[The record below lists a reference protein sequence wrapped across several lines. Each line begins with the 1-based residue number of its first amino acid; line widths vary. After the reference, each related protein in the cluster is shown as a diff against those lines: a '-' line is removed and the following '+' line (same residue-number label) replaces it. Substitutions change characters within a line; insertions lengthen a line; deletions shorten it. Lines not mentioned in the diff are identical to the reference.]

1 MNKKSLMRT
10 VCAVCAAVISLSS
23 FGAVYADFEEKDGKT
38 YYYDEDGNKERGL
51 VEIDGDT
58 YYFDSKGV
66 MQTGW
71 VTLKRKYKAYFRS
84 DGTMVKGTARI
95 KGKSYF
101 FDEETGYMQTGNV
114 IVNGTVRKYDSKGVY
129 VKTYKN
135 VLVKVN
141 KKLYYAD
148 KSGKV
153 TYGLQKIGSN
163 YYYFGSKGYAVS
175 TEVEEDGYLYVLDKD
190 DGLVSRE
197 KIVAENTASD
207 KNSKKESASSQ
218 AVRVFSY
225 QDAGTGMKSFV
236 AKNEDDGTFTF
247 SGVIKNYSCHNGC
260 TLSVTMLL
268 YDADGKLMK
277 EIDILSSERLRNIGD
292 EVEFKGTWYT
302 DIPVA
307 SVKFK
312 ISRKG
317 S

>member
-10 VCAVCAAVISLSS
+10 LCAVCAAVISLSS
-23 FGAVYADFEEKDGKT
+23 LGAVYADFEEKDGKT

-71 VTLKRKYKAYFRS
+71 VTLKRKYKAYFRN

-114 IVNGTVRKYDSKGVY
+114 IVGETIRKYDSKGVY

-135 VLVKVN
+135 ALVRIN

-148 KSGKV
+148 KNGNIA
-153 TYGLQKIGSN
+153 YGLTKVGSN

-175 TEVEEDGYLYVLDKD
+175 TEIEEDGYLYVLDKD
-190 DGLVSRE
+190 DGLLSKE
-197 KIVAENTASD
+197 KIIEIEEPDSD
-207 KNSKKESASSQ
+207 KSNSKPASSQ
-218 AVRVFSY
+218 AVRVFTYS
-225 QDAGTGMKSFV
+225 DSGTGMKSFI
-236 AKNEDDGTFTF
+236 AKNTDNGTFEYT
-247 SGVIKNYSCHNGC
+247 GVIKNYACHNGC

-277 EIDILSSERLRNIGD
+277 KIDILSSEKLRNIGD

-307 SVKFK
+307 SVKFS